1 MELFSNLKDYWNKK
15 LARRKARRITAE
27 YGTRIDSFKLEK
39 DGDIQFANWENP
51 LVKPHLVTQAEV
63 DFFRAFIKEGDLTI
77 DIGTNIGDTTVPIA
91 IATGKT
97 GITLGFDPNPFV
109 FKVLG
114 VNAKLN
120 PTKTNIIPHRN
131 AITTTDTSF
140 YYVSSEASF
149 ANGGISESKESIHGK
164 YVFPEKIYGVNLNQF
179 LTKNYPDKVKN
190 LSFIKVDAEG
200 YDVEIIKSIT
210 DVLSSQNPTIIA
222 ESFGPASKKAKQEL
236 FDVLHN
242 CNYSIFYTSDLV
254 INATF
259 KKIKTRD
266 ELAAYSETINIIA
279 VANSNEE
286 QINKMNSMCDR

>member
-1 MELFSNLKDYWNKK
+1 MELFANVKEYWNKK
-15 LARRKARRITAE
+15 LARRNARRITAE
-27 YGTRIDSFKLEK
+27 YATRIDSFKLEK
-39 DGDIQFANWENP
+39 DGVIQFANWENP

-63 DFFRAFIKEGDLTI
+63 DFFRIFIKEGDLTI

-91 IATGKT
+91 LATGKS

-114 VNAKLN
+114 VNSTLN
-120 PTKTNIIPHRN
+120 PGKTNIVPHRH
-131 AITTTDTSF
+131 AITASDTSF

-149 ANGGISESKESIHGK
+149 ANGGISETKESIHGK
-164 YVFPEKIYGVNLNQF
+164 HVFPEKIYGVNLNLF
-179 LTKNYPDKVKN
+179 LEKNYADKVKH

-210 DVLSSQNPTIIA
+210 DVLISQHPTIIA

-254 INATF
+254 LNATF
-259 KKIKTRD
+259 ERVKTRD
-266 ELAAYSETINIIA
+266 QLASYSETINIIA
-279 VANSNEE
+279 VANNNKG
-286 QINKMNSMCDR
+286 QIKKLNSMCDR